1 MTLPV
6 HIARLFEHMRWADDR
21 VVAALAAWPDAS
33 PRAIE
38 LLAHVLG
45 AEQVWLARLQQR
57 PPDAPVWPSL
67 DVDGCRALLDHN
79 REQYAAYLA
88 RLAPSDLA
96 RTIRYRNSAGVEFDS
111 QVEDIL
117 LHVALHGSY
126 HRGQVALLVRD
137 GGAEPNAT
145 DYIAFVRGAAAA
157 TRTIR

>member
-57 PPDAPVWPSL
+57 PPDTPVWPSL

-88 RLAPSDLA
+88 RLAPNDLA
-96 RTIRYRNSAGVEFDS
+96 GTIRYRNSAGVEFDS

-126 HRGQVALLVRD
+126 HRGQIALLVRD